1 MLKILPLLNFLSF
14 KKRVHLPEFVRSS
27 CSTPPNFGPGLPVHI
42 PQKTPA
48 LPGVAGAAE
57 AVRAM
62 NARMIVRHFMM
73 KLLLIVQSD
82 G

>member
-1 MLKILPLLNFLSF
+1 MLRILPLLNLLFF
-14 KKRVHLPEFVRSS
+14 IKGVHLPGFVRSS

-62 NARMIVRHFMM
+62 NARMIVRYFMM
-73 KLLLIVQSD
+73 KLLLIIQSE